1 MRAVTL
7 QEVARHAGV
16 SQATASRVLNGS
28 LRVPG
33 PGVAELVRKAA
44 AELGYVPN
52 AQAQALARSSSG
64 LIGLVVREISD
75 PYFSSI
81 ARGVQR
87 IAREHDRHVL
97 LSCTEADPAGD
108 LDAVASFIS
117 LRADALIMVGS
128 RFIGRRAHD
137 RLLNSELKRYTE
149 MGGRMAVIGQATPLA
164 NSVVPQ
170 NREGAAAL
178 ADALVKQGHRRF
190 AVFTGPTELQ
200 TAVDRTIGFT
210 EALRRHGLEPLATVP
225 SAFTR
230 DGGFDAARRLVAEL
244 GLARGGD
251 GLCIFAVNDV
261 MAIGAMAGLRDRGL
275 RIPQDV
281 QVAGFDDITTVQDHV
296 PALTTVRLP
305 LESMGE
311 TAVRLVLTE
320 ATRGGARSTTVVG
333 EVVLRDS
340 TRRR

>member
-1 MRAVTL
+1 MRPVTL

-33 PGVAELVRKAA
+33 PGVAEQVRKAA

-108 LDAVASFIS
+108 LDAVTSFIS

-128 RFIGRRAHD
+128 RSVGRRAHD
-137 RLLNSELKRYTE
+137 RLLNSELKRYTQ
-149 MGGRMAVIGQATPLA
+149 MGGRIAVIGQATPLA

-178 ADALVKQGHRRF
+178 ADALVRQGHRRF

-200 TAVDRTIGFT
+200 TAVDRAVGFS
-210 EALRRHGLEPLATVP
+210 EALSRHGVEPLATVP
-225 SAFTR
+225 RTTSWP
-230 DGGFDAARRLVAEL
+230 L
-244 GLARGGD
+244 GPWQ
-251 GLCIFAVNDV
+251 VY
-261 MAIGAMAGLRDRGL
+261 AIGDCGSRRTSRWPG
-275 RIPQDV
+275 
-281 QVAGFDDITTVQDHV
+281 
-296 PALTTVRLP
+296 
-305 LESMGE
+305 
-311 TAVRLVLTE
+311 
-320 ATRGGARSTTVVG
+320 STTS
-333 EVVLRDS
+333 LPSR
-340 TRRR
+340 TTCRRSRRSACRWKAWGKRPCGWP